1 MYITFCICV
10 YDSSYLIVEFPQES
24 GEDGSNPTAI
34 VSSSW
39 TFEDS
44 TDNKLCCW
52 WPNFKSDEQ
61 RKKAVIQHKEI
72 DVENC
77 VPCEIII
84 KYKTGK
90 LTIWRN
96 KKK

>member
-1 MYITFCICV
+1 MYRYKSILCICF
-10 YDSSYLIVEFPQES
+10 YDSFYLIVEFPQES
-24 GEDGSNPTAI
+24 GEDGSIPTAI

-39 TFEDS
+39 VFEDS
-44 TDNKLCCW
+44 TDNRLCCW

-77 VPCEIII
+77 VPSEININ
-84 KYKTGK
+84 TK
-90 LTIWRN
+90 LVS
-96 KKK
+96 